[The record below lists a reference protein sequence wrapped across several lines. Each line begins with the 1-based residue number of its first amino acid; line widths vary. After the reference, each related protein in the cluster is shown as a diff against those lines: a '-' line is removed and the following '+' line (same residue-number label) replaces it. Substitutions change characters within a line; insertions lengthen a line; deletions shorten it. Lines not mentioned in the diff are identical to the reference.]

1 MKRTKKLKL
10 IILRQYIEQ
19 LVLNGYDI
27 TPLLCVPLSRF
38 DFDKMDL
45 AIKELIKEYSYNN

>member
-27 TPLLCVPLSRF
+27 TPLLGVPLSRF

-45 AIKELIKEYSYNN
+45 AIKELITEYNYNN